1 MMQKEHWDNIY
12 SSKGMTEVSWYQEV
26 PKTSLE
32 LIKTVAKNKDVSII
46 DVGGGDGYLVDEL
59 IKLGYSNIT
68 VLDISANAINK
79 VKQRLGDV
87 AKNIKWIISDI
98 TEFYPTQEYD
108 VWHDRAVFH
117 FLIENN
123 NIEKYQNLVNAN
135 VKKNGYFILA
145 TFANNGPDKC
155 SGLPVSKYSEKDQE
169 RKFKDCFIS
178 LDSFKY
184 KHPTPFGTTQNFI
197 FSVFKKQ

>member
-1 MMQKEHWDNIY
+1 MYRGIKKKREKFI
-12 SSKGMTEVSWYQEV
+12 T
-26 PKTSLE
+26 PE
-32 LIKTVAKNKDVSII
+32 LVWEIALKNMRVKH
-46 DVGGGDGYLVDEL
+46 L
-59 IKLGYSNIT
+59 K
-68 VLDISANAINK
+68 VL
-79 VKQRLGDV
+79 L
-87 AKNIKWIISDI
+87 KNIKWIISDI

-155 SGLPVSKYSEKDQE
+155 SGLPVSKYSEKDQA